1 MKNKRGFT
9 LVELMIVL
17 AITTILIGTIVAIFL
32 QSIDMYKTD
41 ETKSANQASLN
52 MVANKLDVSLRKA
65 TDVYVDTNGC
75 HVVYT
80 ATEDVYSLNATT
92 KTLSINGSYLTDRI
106 NAFNCINTGNVITIY
121 IQTIND
127 TKGTS
132 LTFNTSITLRK
143 GG

>member
-1 MKNKRGFT
+1 MKNKKGFT

-17 AITTILIGTIVAIFL
+17 AITTILFGTIVAIFL

-52 MVANKLDVSLRKA
+52 MVANKMDVSLRKA
-65 TDVYVDTNGC
+65 TNVYVDTNGC
-75 HVVYT
+75 HVIYAT
-80 ATEDVYSLNATT
+80 TEDVYSLNSTT
-92 KTLSINGSYLTDRI
+92 KIVSINGSYLTDRI
-106 NAFNCINTGNVITIY
+106 NAFSCTNTSNVITIY

-127 TKGTS
+127 RKGTS
-132 LTFNTSITLRK
+132 LTFNTSIVLRK